1 MIIEMFSNINFI
13 KTYSI
18 ATINIKLLLKLLI
31 YKFYNKIILIYSL
44 KEW

>member
-1 MIIEMFSNINFI
+1 MIIRMFSNISFI

-18 ATINIKLLLKLLI
+18 ATINIKLLLQLLI

-44 KEW
+44 KE